1 MQHAVPQRRNARAL
15 LAAGVGVISGLI
27 SAVLV
32 EPVAETTEN
41 IAFLQD
47 TLVGLLSILAL
58 SSGLVF
64 GIVGGLFGRW
74 RLGFDWLHSAIWF
87 VASVVGMGAAF
98 YVAIL
103 TFDRETATYIVPYLS
118 ASPVGALVLGG
129 AIVAFRPF
137 AAKLKLLASLLVAPT
152 IWAVGVGVA
161 LLNATSDDAMS
172 VPWLIALFCGW
183 QAIFLAILAWW
194 RRV

>member
-1 MQHAVPQRRNARAL
+1 MEHADPQRRNARAL
-15 LAAGVGVISGLI
+15 LAAGAGLISGII

-41 IAFLQD
+41 IALLQN
-47 TLVGLLSILAL
+47 TLVGLLSILGL
-58 SSGLVF
+58 SAGLVF
-64 GIVGGLFGRW
+64 GLVGGLFGRW
-74 RLGFDWLHSAIWF
+74 RLGFEWLHSAMWF
-87 VASVVGMGAAF
+87 VGSIVGMGAAF

-103 TFDRETATYIVPYLS
+103 TFDREAENYVGPYLL

-137 AAKLKLLASLLVAPT
+137 AAKMKLLASLLVVPT